1 MRRCAACRSAPHH
14 VTKAALSHFS
24 FSSRYFYNKTI
35 VPRFFGFMRRN
46 LGTRRWLFSTPHYSS
61 DCICKNRRAHNRDA
75 QAGNCLFSSAAALL
89 MPLTRALF
97 SDDDERER
105 SQNSPLFCRVEGE
118 RQIFWFLNP
127 AAAIVVSNANLFQ
140 RIMRLTRI
148 KNCVRSRNKKVL
160 TNDDFYKDTFFKE
173 NSTWKIY
180 H

>member
-105 SQNSPLFCRVEGE
+105 SQNSPLFLPCRGRETN
-118 RQIFWFLNP
+118 FLISQP
-127 AAAIVVSNANLFQ
+127 SSCH
-140 RIMRLTRI
+140 R
-148 KNCVRSRNKKVL
+148 C
-160 TNDDFYKDTFFKE
+160 FKC
-173 NSTWKIY
+173 
-180 H
+180 